1 MRSTGPS
8 VSIKKS
14 IAFIAV
20 GLLAFILYLYFY
32 VGFGEILDVLQQVN
46 PMEYVLYYSL
56 TFVAILLSIFFY
68 SLTWHKLMKVLS
80 INMSPLKAFLYSWL
94 GNFVD
99 LVIPLETVTGELAK
113 VYLVCRETKYPAG
126 NVVASIVSHRIIST
140 LIALGGLI
148 AGSVFLIF
156 TYKAVSYILSLLVV
170 MVLGTAAFI
179 IILFYL
185 CFAEEAVKKLANGL
199 IRLAEVI
206 TRNRIKLD
214 NLREKVQYNVSLFH
228 QGIGT
233 FGKQPKYLV
242 EPIVYAFVSWFFH
255 VVTYFLVF
263 YALGFPEISTRV
275 SETIVVYSISMAVQ
289 TLPLSL
295 PVGLVEI
302 VMTSLYA
309 LLGVPLAVSGAAT
322 TLIRIVSF
330 WFQIIIG
337 YIIVQWIG
345 IKNLLHRSDDGV
357 T

>member
-1 MRSTGPS
+1 MRLTGS
-8 VSIKKS
+8 SASIRKT

-20 GLLAFILYLYFY
+20 GLLAFILYLYFC
-32 VGFGEILDVLQQVN
+32 VGFAEIFYVLRQVN
-46 PMEYVLYYSL
+46 PVEYILYYSL

-68 SLTWHKLMKVLS
+68 SLTWQKLMKVLS
-80 INMSPLKAFLYSWL
+80 INMSLLKAFLYSWL

-99 LVIPLETVTGELAK
+99 LVVPLETVSGELAK

-140 LIALGGLI
+140 LMTLGGLI

-156 TYKAVSYILSLLVV
+156 TYKVVSYVLSLLVI
-170 MVLGTAAFI
+170 MVLATAAFI
-179 IILFYL
+179 VILLYL
-185 CFAEEAVKKLANGL
+185 CFAEEAVKKLANGV
-199 IRLAEVI
+199 IRLAEI
-206 TRNRIKLD
+206 MTRNRIKLD
-214 NLREKVQYNVSLFH
+214 NLREKIQHNVSLFH
-228 QGIGT
+228 QGIRT

-242 EPIVYAFVSWFFH
+242 EPTVYAFVSWFFH
-255 VVTYFLVF
+255 VIIYFLVF
-263 YALGFPEISTRV
+263 YALGFTEISTRV

-322 TLIRIVSF
+322 TLIRIVNF

-345 IKNLLHRSDDGV
+345 IKNLLDKNR
-357 T
+357 